1 MGQTAEPEEKKE
13 NIEKPDSASIETPE
27 DTAKAETA
35 DNKDVDAAA
44 EAEEN
49 GTGEAP
55 GEKTSDEEAPD
66 VENPAGKNPDVEDPA
81 EKAPDVEN
89 PAEKAPAEESSG
101 GEDEEE
107 RSAADEKVKPFIRK
121 KAVSSAREEYE
132 FYVDDEEEDFADEED
147 EEDEEEA
154 ESLRAWLLFLL
165 VSAIIAAVVFGLGFG
180 CTVRKVYVSGNSLY
194 TSEEIAEK
202 VMSDD
207 SRLRHNTVFLTALY
221 MTPFAPQIPFEESV
235 RVSPVSYDEIR
246 ITVKD
251 MDIGGFIPYTGRN
264 LYFSPDGIIKEITP
278 LVLKNAT
285 FVTGISVTEAEKG
298 QKMTADNETGLAMVL
313 DILQTLKKY
322 DLKADCV
329 ALTKAGNIVI
339 YFDEIKVQLGKTD
352 FELKLSKI
360 SQINP
365 YLEGRSGTIDLTN
378 YTSADEN
385 MILK

>member
-35 DNKDVDAAA
+35 DNKDVGAAA

-81 EKAPDVEN
+81 EKAP
-89 PAEKAPAEESSG
+89 AEESSG
-101 GEDEEE
+101 GE
-107 RSAADEKVKPFIRK
+107 
-121 KAVSSAREEYE
+121 
-132 FYVDDEEEDFADEED
+132 DEEEDFADEED

-180 CTVRKVYVSGNSLY
+180 CTVRKVYVRGNSLY

-202 VMSDD
+202 VISDD

-385 MILK
+385 IILK

>member
-35 DNKDVDAAA
+35 DNKDVGAAA

-55 GEKTSDEEAPD
+55 GEKTSDEGAPD

-81 EKAPDVEN
+81 EKAP
-89 PAEKAPAEESSG
+89 AEESSG
-101 GEDEEE
+101 GE
-107 RSAADEKVKPFIRK
+107 
-121 KAVSSAREEYE
+121 
-132 FYVDDEEEDFADEED
+132 DEEEDFADEED

-180 CTVRKVYVSGNSLY
+180 CTVRKVYVRGNSLY

-202 VMSDD
+202 VISDD

-385 MILK
+385 IILK

>member
-35 DNKDVDAAA
+35 DNKDVGAAA

-66 VENPAGKNPDVEDPA
+66 VENPAGKNPDVKDPA

-101 GEDEEE
+101 GE
-107 RSAADEKVKPFIRK
+107 
-121 KAVSSAREEYE
+121 
-132 FYVDDEEEDFADEED
+132 DEEEDFADEED

-180 CTVRKVYVSGNSLY
+180 CTVRKVYVRGNSLY

-202 VMSDD
+202 VISDD

-385 MILK
+385 IILK

>member
-13 NIEKPDSASIETPE
+13 NMEKTDSASIETPE
-27 DTAKAETA
+27 DTVQAEPEVTKADDSA
-35 DNKDVDAAA
+35 S
-44 EAEEN
+44 EAEEDK
-49 GTGEAP
+49 TGEASKDENP
-55 GEKTSDEEAPD
+55 DGGDAVSEEEPVSEEESVSDEEPVSEVEPPAP
-66 VENPAGKNPDVEDPA
+66 
-81 EKAPDVEN
+81 
-89 PAEKAPAEESSG
+89 
-101 GEDEEE
+101 
-107 RSAADEKVKPFIRK
+107 
-121 KAVSSAREEYE
+121 EEYE
-132 FYVDDEEEDFADEED
+132 FFIDEEEEVFADEED

-165 VSAIIAAVVFGLGFG
+165 VSVSIAAVVFGLGFG
-180 CTVRKVYVSGNSLY
+180 CTVKKVYVRGNSLY
-194 TSEEIAEK
+194 TSEEIAER
-202 VMSDD
+202 VISDD
-207 SRLRHNTVFLTALY
+207 SLLRHNTVFLTALY

-235 RVSPVSYDEIR
+235 KVTPVSYDEIR

-264 LYFSPDGIIKEITP
+264 LYFSTDGIIEEITP

-298 QKMTADNETGLAMVL
+298 QKMAADNEVGLAMVL
-313 DILQTLKKY
+313 EILQTLKKY

-360 SQINP
+360 SQIYP

-385 MILK
+385 IILK

>member
-81 EKAPDVEN
+81 E
-89 PAEKAPAEESSG
+89 ESSG
-101 GEDEEE
+101 GE
-107 RSAADEKVKPFIRK
+107 
-121 KAVSSAREEYE
+121 
-132 FYVDDEEEDFADEED
+132 DEEEDFADEED

-180 CTVRKVYVSGNSLY
+180 CTVRKVYVRGNSLY

-202 VMSDD
+202 VISDD

-264 LYFSPDGIIKEITP
+264 LYFSTDGIIKEITP

-285 FVTGISVTEAEKG
+285 LVTGISVTEAEKG

-385 MILK
+385 IILK

>member
-1 MGQTAEPEEKKE
+1 MGQTAETEEKKE

-66 VENPAGKNPDVEDPA
+66 VENPDVEDPAGKIPDVEDPAGKIPDVEDPA

-89 PAEKAPAEESSG
+89 PAEESSG
-101 GEDEEE
+101 GE
-107 RSAADEKVKPFIRK
+107 
-121 KAVSSAREEYE
+121 
-132 FYVDDEEEDFADEED
+132 DEEEDFADEED

-180 CTVRKVYVSGNSLY
+180 CTVRKVYVRGNSLY

-202 VMSDD
+202 VISDD

-264 LYFSPDGIIKEITP
+264 LYFSTDGIIKEITP

-385 MILK
+385 IILK

>member
-66 VENPAGKNPDVEDPA
+66 VENPA
-81 EKAPDVEN
+81 
-89 PAEKAPAEESSG
+89 EESSG
-101 GEDEEE
+101 GE
-107 RSAADEKVKPFIRK
+107 
-121 KAVSSAREEYE
+121 
-132 FYVDDEEEDFADEED
+132 DEEEDFADEED

-180 CTVRKVYVSGNSLY
+180 CTVRKVYVRGNSLY

-202 VMSDD
+202 VISDD

-360 SQINP
+360 SQIYP

-385 MILK
+385 IILK

>member
-66 VENPAGKNPDVEDPA
+66 VENPA
-81 EKAPDVEN
+81 
-89 PAEKAPAEESSG
+89 EESSG
-101 GEDEEE
+101 GEDEG
-107 RSAADEKVKPFIRK
+107 
-121 KAVSSAREEYE
+121 
-132 FYVDDEEEDFADEED
+132 EDFADEED

-180 CTVRKVYVSGNSLY
+180 CTVRKVYVRGNSLY

-202 VMSDD
+202 VISDD

-264 LYFSPDGIIKEITP
+264 LYFSTDGIIKEITP

-385 MILK
+385 IILK

>member
-35 DNKDVDAAA
+35 DNKDVGAAA

-81 EKAPDVEN
+81 EKAP
-89 PAEKAPAEESSG
+89 AEESSG
-101 GEDEEE
+101 GE
-107 RSAADEKVKPFIRK
+107 
-121 KAVSSAREEYE
+121 
-132 FYVDDEEEDFADEED
+132 DEEEDFADEED

-180 CTVRKVYVSGNSLY
+180 CTVRKVYVRGNSLY

-202 VMSDD
+202 VISDD

-322 DLKADCV
+322 NLKADCV

-385 MILK
+385 IILK